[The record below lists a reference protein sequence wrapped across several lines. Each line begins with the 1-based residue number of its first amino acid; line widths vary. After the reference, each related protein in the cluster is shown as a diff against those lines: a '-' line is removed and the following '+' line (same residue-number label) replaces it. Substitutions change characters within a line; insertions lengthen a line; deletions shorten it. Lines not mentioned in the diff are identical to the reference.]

1 MSRSIMQEKNG
12 ECYLCKKLLGGVY
25 RPATEEHHVMYGN
38 ADRKLSERYGLKVY
52 LCYEHHRG
60 NKGVHH
66 DGTDLNILLRQEAQK
81 AFMKK
86 YPDKDWMEIFGKNYL

>member
-1 MSRSIMQEKNG
+1 MHRKDG
-12 ECYLCKKLLGGVY
+12 TCYLCKKLNGGDWIQKV
-25 RPATEEHHVMYGN
+25 EEHHVMYGN

-60 NKGVHH
+60 KKGVHH